1 MRNRTILYLTR
12 KKGKS
17 IALLVLLFL
26 ISTFVTTS
34 LALMYATNQVS
45 SFMRE
50 SVDGR
55 IEIRQRPR
63 QPEG

>member
-1 MRNRTILYLTR
+1 MLNRTILYLTR

-17 IALLVLLFL
+17 IILLILLFL
-26 ISTFVTTS
+26 ISTFVTIS
-34 LALMYATNQVS
+34 LALMYTTNQIS
-45 SFMRE
+45 RFMRE